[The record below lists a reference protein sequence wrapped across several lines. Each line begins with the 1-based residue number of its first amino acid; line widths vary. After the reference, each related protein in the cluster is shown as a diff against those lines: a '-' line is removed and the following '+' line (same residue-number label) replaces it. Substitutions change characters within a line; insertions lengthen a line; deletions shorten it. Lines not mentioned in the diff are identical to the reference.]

1 MPWNVHDL
9 FIIWRFLIWNDA
21 WDVDVNVAL
30 LETVLRKKDQKML
43 YKLKIWYFFILNIA
57 LKTGQ
62 FL

>member
-43 YKLKIWYFFILNIA
+43 YK
-57 LKTGQ
+57 
-62 FL
+62 

>member
-43 YKLKIWYFFILNIA
+43 YKLKIWYFSILNIA